1 MLGEAPEQ
9 WALTTNPD
17 DPDEEMALVPAV
29 DGVLAIR
36 GRPPV
41 ELNLLTAPS
50 ASAQIQT
57 QASRGL
63 IEASPPS
70 TMPRRV
76 THTHTRILE
85 GAPPE
90 FGHNALMEQSSY
102 HWEWENPT
110 ILSFTPN
117 EPQNSEEVMKIVG
130 ELQVRVA
137 QSEARLGIVEA
148 KTDKLR
154 ECAEVLWQKD
164 VVMAEQVLKTQGV
177 VTEQHEKYCQ
187 LVRQLNEFAS
197 DVKGGNEGLSQVAR
211 QMEEI
216 LEEHQNIAQRRQEMD
231 RTIQGIQHAHE
242 DLGRAAANF
251 RKEDREVLR

>member
-1 MLGEAPEQ
+1 
-9 WALTTNPD
+9 
-17 DPDEEMALVPAV
+17 
-29 DGVLAIR
+29 
-36 GRPPV
+36 
-41 ELNLLTAPS
+41 
-50 ASAQIQT
+50 
-57 QASRGL
+57 
-63 IEASPPS
+63 
-70 TMPRRV
+70 
-76 THTHTRILE
+76 
-85 GAPPE
+85 
-90 FGHNALMEQSSY
+90 MEQSSY